1 MRPNLLRSRRQGPAR
16 PNLRKLYQTPTGR
29 FRQAKVEDP
38 LRDLPHS
45 DVHHFKANALR
56 SPESP
61 WKASLVG
68 KKKKRSAA
76 SHNALPCEQHRER
89 ADTSREH
96 AQHWALTAHHG
107 VAHLITQLHDCSSLC
122 KLLPP
127 SKGSTSHI
135 RVVLSNRPYPS
146 SSLFHF

>member
-1 MRPNLLRSRRQGPAR
+1 MILLQDPTYGNFS
-16 PNLRKLYQTPTGR
+16 NPTGR

-38 LRDLPHS
+38 SAMYTTLKLMPYGHLR
-45 DVHHFKANALR
+45 ALVMLHW
-56 SPESP
+56 
-61 WKASLVG
+61 WKK

-76 SHNALPCEQHRER
+76 SHNALPCEQHREL

-96 AQHWALTAHHG
+96 AQHWALTAPHG
-107 VAHLITQLHDCSSLC
+107 VAHLITQLHEGSSLC

-127 SKGSTSHI
+127 SDGSTSHI
-135 RVVLSNRPYPS
+135 RVVLSNRPCPS